1 MPAGIEDEPALAG
14 AACRGDASSAE
25 LWGEDA
31 LADAPEAQAERE
43 RHERELRERWE
54 RPPRD
59 DGLLLL
65 ALLCAA
71 SGLFAI
77 VCALFKGAV
86 GMGLLYFAVGAP
98 VAEETAKVVLPLMWL
113 EKEPW
118 RFRGAGT
125 IAAVCLASAFVF
137 ACVENL
143 LYIYV
148 YLPKEQVTDALVHY
162 RLLVCTLLHVAC
174 TAISAFGLAKAW
186 REAKDRRGTFSF
198 PSAIPYLTVAMVVH
212 GVHNAVATLFA
223 P

>member
-14 AACRGDASSAE
+14 TASRGDAGSAE

-31 LADAPEAQAERE
+31 LADAPEAQADRE
-43 RHERELRERWE
+43 RHARDLRELWE
-54 RPPRD
+54 RPPRGG
-59 DGLLLL
+59 GLPLF

-71 SGLFAI
+71 SGLFA
-77 VCALFKGAV
+77 VLCALLKGV
-86 GMGLLYFAVGAP
+86 GGIGLLYIAVGAP

-113 EKEPW
+113 EKAPW
-118 RFRGAGT
+118 RFRNAGT
-125 IAAVCLASAFVF
+125 ILAVCLASAFVF
-137 ACVENL
+137 AAVENL
-143 LYIYV
+143 LYLHV

-186 REAKDRRGTFSF
+186 REAKDRRGAFSF
-198 PSAIPYLTVAMVVH
+198 PAAIPYLTVAMVVH